1 MVVRDDAVSGEPD
14 QLYDL
19 ELQNIPAD
27 VMLSQGTATIVIDDN
42 DRKNNWKGLILSCN
56 DASCSF

>member
-19 ELQNIPAD
+19 ELQNLPTD
-27 VMLSQGTATIVIDDN
+27 VMLSQGTATVVIDDD
-42 DRKNNWKGLILSCN
+42 DREYN
-56 DASCSF
+56 